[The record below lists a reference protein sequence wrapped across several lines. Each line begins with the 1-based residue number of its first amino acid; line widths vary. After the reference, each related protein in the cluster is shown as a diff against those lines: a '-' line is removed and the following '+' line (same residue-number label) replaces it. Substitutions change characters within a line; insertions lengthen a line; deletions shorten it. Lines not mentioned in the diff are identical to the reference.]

1 MNDRV
6 HRWKCDVASGCRR
19 SDAGDDGGTRR
30 DDPAMPSLC
39 PMFPCST
46 SARAQRTTHTALAA
60 VAAMEGAAMGAITS
74 SGTFLGDGTLWYFLL
89 TKSHI
94 FIRYGS
100 HEFRTYRQKPSS
112 FAPISRCAWLHF
124 VSEIQGT
131 DMNFT
136 SRSVCPLLKRI
147 AFVRSLSSRRSKPK
161 RLGCKRI

>member
-46 SARAQRTTHTALAA
+46 SARAQRATHTALAA

-74 SGTFLGDGTLWYFLL
+74 SGTFFGTALYGIFFIKKESHIYTLWITRIPSIS
-89 TKSHI
+89 TKA
-94 FIRYGS
+94 
-100 HEFRTYRQKPSS
+100 Q
-112 FAPISRCAWLHF
+112 
-124 VSEIQGT
+124 
-131 DMNFT
+131 
-136 SRSVCPLLKRI
+136 
-147 AFVRSLSSRRSKPK
+147 FVRSNHQMCMVTFRF
-161 RLGCKRI
+161 